1 METPEP
7 VENAKKRF
15 GSVEFEVDDRLS
27 HVVIDGEKMEFSYL
41 EYYDGEWSLTV
52 YDGRDIMLQFPL
64 SEIEVEWIY
73 DSDVPEKAER
83 AEELLEEAQA
93 LLDDIWGEKGD
104 TSAEEL
110 TKRVDETR
118 RKLKRNYL

>member
-7 VENAKKRF
+7 VENAKERF

-64 SEIEVEWIY
+64 SEIEVEWVY

>member
-1 METPEP
+1 MEPPEP
-7 VENAKKRF
+7 VEVTRERF
-15 GSVEFEVDDRLS
+15 GTVEFGVDDHLS
-27 HVVIDGEKMEFSYL
+27 HVIIDGEKMEFSYL
-41 EYYDGEWSLTV
+41 DYYDGEWSLTV
-52 YDGRDIMLQFPL
+52 YDGSDIMLQFPL

-93 LLDDIWGEKGD
+93 LLDDIWGETGD
-104 TSAEEL
+104 ASAEEL
-110 TKRVDETR
+110 TKRADETR

>member
-1 METPEP
+1 MEPPEP
-7 VENAKKRF
+7 VEVIRERF
-15 GSVEFEVDDRLS
+15 GTVEFDVDDRLS
-27 HVVIDGEKMEFSYL
+27 HVIIDGEKMEFSYL
-41 EYYDGEWSLTV
+41 DYYDGEWSLTV
-52 YDGRDIMLQFPL
+52 YDGSDITLQFPL
-64 SEIEVEWIY
+64 SEIEVEWVY

-93 LLDDIWGEKGD
+93 LLDDIWGETGD

-110 TKRVDETR
+110 TKRADETR